1 MLKQKGIEKGV
12 ISEREADTMSD
23 KEAFGI
29 IFKPGFSTAA
39 TISNVSGRGV
49 GMDVVKTNIEKL
61 NGIIDIESE
70 KGVGTTQK
78 LKIPLTLAIIQAL
91 LVAVQEEYYAIP
103 LSVIETVRVSQDE
116 IYTVDGKKRAKTAR

>member
-78 LKIPLTLAIIQAL
+78 LKIPLVL
-91 LVAVQEEYYAIP
+91 LQ
-103 LSVIETVRVSQDE
+103 LSKHCLLLCKKEILCYSTFVIETV
-116 IYTVDGKKRAKTAR
+116 A

>member
-1 MLKQKGIEKGV
+1 
-12 ISEREADTMSD
+12 MSD

-29 IFKPGFSTAA
+29 IFKPISTAA

-61 NGIIDIESE
+61 NGIIDIRSE

-91 LVAVQEEYYAIP
+91 LVQ
-103 LSVIETVRVSQDE
+103 
-116 IYTVDGKKRAKTAR
+116 